1 MVRKDRNWRKVHGKG
16 NPHLYSNIRS
26 RVNDIIKHQIG
37 HGDMFSYWYGE
48 AQKKEIILDAVRDCV
63 TNTNNAEEKIRHINK
78 LVNEFI
84 FKGITMRNYNNVKS
98 KKKVEGQD
106 LHKLLFP

>member
-1 MVRKDRNWRKVHGKG
+1 MVSKDRNWRKLHNKG
-16 NPHLYSNIRS
+16 DPHIYANIRR
-26 RVNDIIKHQIG
+26 RVNDIIKHQMG

-63 TNTNNAEEKIRHINK
+63 ETTENAERKIKHINK

-84 FKGITMRNYNNVKS
+84 FKGITMRTNKNEKRTPKMFQMWIPNEES
-98 KKKVEGQD
+98 
-106 LHKLLFP
+106 